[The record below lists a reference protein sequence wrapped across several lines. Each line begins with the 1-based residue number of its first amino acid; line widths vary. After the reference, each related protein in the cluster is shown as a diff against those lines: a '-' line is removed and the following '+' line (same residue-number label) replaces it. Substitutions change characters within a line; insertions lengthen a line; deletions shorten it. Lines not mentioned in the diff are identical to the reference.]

1 MDGVSQGAL
10 GLHVYERD
18 GRSHDHGGLR
28 DQRIHHHADG
38 GANGSITP
46 GAPQT
51 VKLFGHSGFHDH
63 AGHGLPRAGGGRGRR
78 HARRVGGYTFTN
90 VMANHTITAAFGIN
104 TYTLTMTTTA
114 FIVNS
119 STPTVTIPGAGS
131 AGITPTVGANAFSY
145 GTIVTLTA
153 VALPAWSFSG
163 WTGDA
168 DCVDG
173 VVTMTTDMSCAA
185 RFETRAVYVPMI
197 GTIGRVRIADHG

>member
-1 MDGVSQGAL
+1 MGYHVLEVGVDGVTQGAL
-10 GLHVYERD
+10 
-18 GRSHDHGGLR
+18 
-28 DQRIHHHADG
+28 
-38 GANGSITP
+38 
-46 GAPQT
+46 
-51 VKLFGHSGFHDH
+51 
-63 AGHGLPRAGGGRGRR
+63 
-78 HARRVGGYTFTN
+78 GGYTFTN

-131 AGITPTVGANAFSY
+131 AGITPTVGANSFSY

-197 GTIGRVRIADHG
+197 VR